1 MAQVSVG
8 TASNVL
14 NNPELV
20 APSTRARV
28 LEAIQGTGFVRST
41 AAQQLRVGE
50 SRTVGVVLLD
60 FANPLFTEMVRGA
73 SMCCATRATGSW
85 SAQVTSR
92 VSVSGTT
99 SACSRNTESTAC

>member
-1 MAQVSVG
+1 MAQVSLG

-50 SRTVGVVLLD
+50 SRTVGVVLMD
-60 FANPLFTEMVRGA
+60 IANPFFAEMVRGA
-73 SMCCATRATGSW
+73 EHVLRDEGLRAHGLL
-85 SAQVTSR
+85 
-92 VSVSGTT
+92 
-99 SACSRNTESTAC
+99 E